1 MRAISLHK
9 QFEVLRLILSA
20 NRPKVDCSVSVNVP
34 AAFNSSSDWFRVIGG
49 HPTTF
54 DLNCHC
60 LSCASRKSYRC
71 RRPTSPWAS
80 TQLIC
85 CFSTLPAAVRRLRR
99 SKKKRFWSNE
109 GNDCP
114 NQARTQNDWQPTLA
128 CLYGD
133 TDSSDFC
140 SAFLLELKCNADVD
154 KIGLFNCRNVLTNNE
169 RDFYVAFRT
178 KSRYSVENL

>member
-99 SKKKRFWSNE
+99 SKKKGFGRTKE
-109 GNDCP
+109 TT
-114 NQARTQNDWQPTLA
+114 ARTKLA
-128 CLYGD
+128 LKTTGNLRLRACMVILIVVI
-133 TDSSDFC
+133 SALHFC
-140 SAFLLELKCNADVD
+140 
-154 KIGLFNCRNVLTNNE
+154 
-169 RDFYVAFRT
+169 
-178 KSRYSVENL
+178 